1 MKNSIYRFVSRSLCI
16 VILILIFS
24 SQAVFA
30 ADSARSETYLDSV
43 MELIQ
48 EQYYGEI
55 SDDKLVDNAIRGM
68 LNSLD
73 DYTTYYDNEEKDVF
87 MDSITGIFGG
97 IGVTMEMSGDYIII
111 SKVFTESPAEKAGLQ
126 QGDKIVEAAGV
137 DLVRATSEKAASII
151 KGEPGTTVK
160 LGILR
165 NGSNDK
171 IYINVVR
178 EIIKVNPVTYENRNG
193 IGYIRLD
200 MFNENTSEYINQALA
215 EFDNRKINNIVLD
228 LRDNPGGEVSQAVAL
243 ARRIVPEGLITKLDY
258 KSDKYKDIDYYSTL
272 KQSKY
277 KIAVLVNG
285 MSASASEIVSGAVQD
300 TGAGVLIGTKTF
312 GKAKFQSLIPILTKE
327 AYEKYSEIL
336 GRGIVDVYELNNYN
350 IFPDEEQ
357 INGYAKMTLGVYYTP
372 KGRMIDEVGLTPDIP
387 VADPQPVAG
396 ISVASIQRL
405 TKSVD
410 LRLNNQGSDIYN
422 AKKILKVMGYEITT
436 IDSNFDKALETALKK
451 YQTAKKLD
459 ANGILDIKTQIAL
472 NADLLQLVLK
482 YDTQYAE
489 AVKYLKGK

>member
-1 MKNSIYRFVSRSLCI
+1 VKNSIYRFVSRSLCI

-228 LRDNPGGEVSQAVAL
+228 LRTIRG
-243 ARRIVPEGLITKLDY
+243 AR
-258 KSDKYKDIDYYSTL
+258 
-272 KQSKY
+272 
-277 KIAVLVNG
+277 
-285 MSASASEIVSGAVQD
+285 SA
-300 TGAGVLIGTKTF
+300 
-312 GKAKFQSLIPILTKE
+312 
-327 AYEKYSEIL
+327 
-336 GRGIVDVYELNNYN
+336 
-350 IFPDEEQ
+350 
-357 INGYAKMTLGVYYTP
+357 
-372 KGRMIDEVGLTPDIP
+372 
-387 VADPQPVAG
+387 
-396 ISVASIQRL
+396 RL
-405 TKSVD
+405 
-410 LRLNNQGSDIYN
+410 LR
-422 AKKILKVMGYEITT
+422 
-436 IDSNFDKALETALKK
+436 
-451 YQTAKKLD
+451 
-459 ANGILDIKTQIAL
+459 
-472 NADLLQLVLK
+472 
-482 YDTQYAE
+482 
-489 AVKYLKGK
+489 